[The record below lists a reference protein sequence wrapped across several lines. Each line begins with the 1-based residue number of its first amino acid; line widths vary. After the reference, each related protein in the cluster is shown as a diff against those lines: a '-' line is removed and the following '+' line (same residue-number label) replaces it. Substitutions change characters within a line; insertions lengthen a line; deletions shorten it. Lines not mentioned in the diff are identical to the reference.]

1 MINIHLAKKK
11 KLLALFQSDA
21 SVRVYSFPVRNSPPP
36 PKKRGTLP
44 AVATPCGKKAAHIS
58 IEDE

>member
-36 PKKRGTLP
+36 KKRGTLP